1 MLKKKFLTFYYN
13 FLLPSC
19 NSIGFILQRRDN
31 SILQVYFLERSK
43 TSGVAHGDSDL
54 GSYFSGLCIPLFRN
68 SSVYALLYAEELPDK
83 LQTLIS
89 RFFFF
94 FQTCQ
99 KVRT

>member
-1 MLKKKFLTFYYN
+1 MS
-13 FLLPSC
+13 LLMAYQQKQAGWHTVIRIWARTLAGYVYHYSA
-19 NSIGFILQRRDN
+19 IL
-31 SILQVYFLERSK
+31 
-43 TSGVAHGDSDL
+43 
-54 GSYFSGLCIPLFRN
+54 LCMH
-68 SSVYALLYAEELPDK
+68 YALLYAEELPDK